1 MSGISFAISQITIA
15 YNQENEMVDFYNH
28 LFNADL
34 KPLKA
39 GDFIFYKGKIGEI
52 GLLFCPNEMLGIKA
66 EKNNIQFTVQVP
78 NLEEILS
85 KVSQYGGKQ
94 IQEINREESKS
105 SVGISDP
112 DGNSIELLEIKV
124 PDRRIKRT

>member
-1 MSGISFAISQITIA
+1 MNNILGVLVLSGISFAISQITIA
-15 YNQENEMVDFYNH
+15 YNQENEMVAFYNQ
-28 LFNADL
+28 LLNTELRPF
-34 KPLKA
+34 KA

-66 EKNNIQFTVQVP
+66 EKNNIQFTIQVP
-78 NLEEILS
+78 NLEEILP

-94 IQEINREESKS
+94 IQEINRDESQS

-112 DGNSIELLEIKV
+112 VGNSIELLEI
-124 PDRRIKRT
+124 

>member
-15 YNQENEMVDFYNH
+15 FDQENEMVEFYNQ
-28 LFNADL
+28 LLNADMS
-34 KPLKA
+34 PFKA
-39 GDFIFYKGKIGEI
+39 NDFIFYKGKIGEI
-52 GLLFCPNEMLGIKA
+52 GLLFCPNKMLGIKA

-94 IQEINREESKS
+94 IQGINREGSQS
-105 SVGISDP
+105 SVGILDP
-112 DGNSIELLEIKV
+112 DGNSIELLEI
-124 PDRRIKRT
+124 